1 MSKFP
6 SISELR
12 SLSIPELEE
21 LADQLRTEIPKL
33 TNEKKGH
40 MESSLSVTELTIAL
54 HYSLNTPE
62 DALIWDVGH
71 QAYVH
76 KVLTNRSDEFAT
88 NRQLGGIS
96 GFPRMAESEF
106 DAFGTGHSSTSISAI
121 SGMAMEN
128 RRKGL
133 PNRHVA
139 VIGDGA
145 LTGGMAYEA
154 LNFLGSTQLNV
165 LIILNDNRKA
175 IDANVGALHEM
186 ESYPEFFKSL
196 NIQYLGEVDGHDL
209 KFLLPTLKN
218 ALSYDRPRVLRVR
231 TESTS
236 LEVEPSFK
244 ADLPFH
250 EVFGQAVKELLG
262 KKEDITVITPA
273 MLSGAGLKA
282 SKELYPARVIDVGIA
297 EQHAATFA
305 AGIAA
310 SGGRPILH
318 LYSTFAQRAY
328 DQIIHDIAL
337 QNLPVTICI
346 DRAGLVGADGPTHHG
361 AFDLAFLSAIPNLTI
376 TSPRNGIELRNAL
389 HTALQHDGPFVVRY
403 PRDTEA
409 RFDAEGKFDTLEIGK
424 AISLKEGAKL
434 CIMSTGTMSRRALE
448 VAEKL
453 ADEGVNVGVMH
464 HLFVTP
470 LDHAALSTASKYTH
484 WLVLEDSSRGG
495 LTSLLSTWLHEH
507 RVDEVRLSS
516 IHLPHEFIEHGSVE
530 ELHQKHHM
538 DSHSVLEKC
547 KELLHH

>member
-1 MSKFP
+1 MPNIP

-12 SLSIPELEE
+12 LLSIPELEE
-21 LADQLRTEIPKL
+21 LAVHLRAEIPKL
-33 TNEKKGH
+33 TKEKKGH
-40 MESSLSVTELTIAL
+40 MESSLSVTELTLAL

-76 KVLTNRSDEFAT
+76 KVITNRAEEFAS
-88 NRQLGGIS
+88 NRKLGGLS
-96 GFPRMAESEF
+96 GFPRMSESEF

-128 RRKGL
+128 KRKGKY
-133 PNRHVA
+133 NRHVA

-186 ESYPEFFKSL
+186 ETYPEFFKSL

-209 KFLLPTLKN
+209 KYLLPTLKN

-236 LEVEPSFK
+236 LSVEPSFK

-250 EVFGQAVKELLG
+250 EVFGQAVKELLR
-262 KKEDITVITPA
+262 KDEKITVVSPA
-273 MLSGAGLKA
+273 MLSGAGLND

-297 EQHAATFA
+297 EQHAATFS

-310 SGGRPILH
+310 AGGRPILH

-361 AFDLAFLSAIPNLTI
+361 SFDLAFLSAIPNLII

-389 HTALQHDGPFVVRY
+389 FTGLQHKGPFVVRY

-409 RFDAEGKFDTLEIGK
+409 RFDAQGKFDTLELGK
-424 AISLKEGAKL
+424 AAVLKEGAKL

-453 ADEGVNVGVMH
+453 AEEGINIGVMH

-470 LDHAALSTASKYTH
+470 IDTAALSKASRYTH

-495 LTSLLSTWLHEH
+495 LTSILSTWLHEN
-507 RVDEVRLSS
+507 RVDEVNLSS
-516 IHLPHEFIEHGSVE
+516 IHLPHEFVEHGSVE
-530 ELHQKHHM
+530 DLHQKHHM
-538 DSHSVLEKC
+538 DSKSVLEKC
-547 KELLHH
+547 VELLHH